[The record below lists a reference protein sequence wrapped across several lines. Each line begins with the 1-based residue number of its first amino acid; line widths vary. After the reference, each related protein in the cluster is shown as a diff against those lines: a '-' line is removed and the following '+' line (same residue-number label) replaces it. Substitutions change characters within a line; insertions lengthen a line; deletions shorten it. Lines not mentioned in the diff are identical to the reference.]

1 MFTRSAGF
9 LLTENLY
16 ICAIKHTSN
25 HNMKKF
31 NLIAVLTILSVSYLS
46 AQSSILESQSM
57 PSKLMKKDIRYSVY
71 LPDGYHTSGQKYP
84 VLYLLHGYTDDET
97 GWTQFGNVRRIADE
111 AIATGKSA
119 EMIIVMPDAWD
130 TWYLN
135 SFDNQEPYENMFFEE
150 LIPFIESTYRART
163 TREHRAIAGLSM
175 GGYGALVY
183 ALHHPDM
190 FSTCS
195 ALSAA
200 VRTDEQM
207 KAYDND
213 AQERKRLFSRIYGN
227 GITTEHWK
235 QNSVFSLIDSID
247 EKQTPQVSFYIDCGD
262 DDYLFP
268 NNLILFKKIREK
280 KLTAELRVRNGG
292 HAWHYWREALPEVME
307 FSSNKF
313 LRK

>member
-150 LIPFIESTYRART
+150 LIPFIESTYRARA
-163 TREHRAIAGLSM
+163 TREHRAIAGAEDKSAFEQRVLDVVESEQIELVVLARYMQILS
-175 GGYGALVY
+175 
-183 ALHHPDM
+183 P
-190 FSTCS
+190 
-195 ALSAA
+195 
-200 VRTDEQM
+200 
-207 KAYDND
+207 
-213 AQERKRLFSRIYGN
+213 
-227 GITTEHWK
+227 
-235 QNSVFSLIDSID
+235 
-247 EKQTPQVSFYIDCGD
+247 
-262 DDYLFP
+262 
-268 NNLILFKKIREK
+268 
-280 KLTAELRVRNGG
+280 ELC
-292 HAWHYWREALPEVME
+292 EALAGKAINIHH
-307 FSSNKF
+307 SF
-313 LRK
+313 LPGFKGANPYRQAHGRGSGRE